1 MSKHK
6 EICLFWCS
14 GVQQYPIT
22 MSGIQFD
29 LKSFRCKVSDLMLP
43 SDQWRPKGMTWR
55 DHVATFSHLQPPGLV
70 WDARLES
77 NPKPAKC
84 SSTCQESTTGLKKS
98 IYIYYNGKTQ
108 CLRMAAMPICKQ
120 CLLTSSSEKHKME
133 EVDGTS
139 GTIQYDDG
147 WRAMPRFCNA
157 NSCM

>member
-55 DHVATFSHLQPPGLV
+55 DHVATFSHRHQAWCEMPGWNPIQSPPSALPP
-70 WDARLES
+70 AR
-77 NPKPAKC
+77 NPPL
-84 SSTCQESTTGLKKS
+84 GWKKV
-98 IYIYYNGKTQ
+98 YIYYNGKTQ

-120 CLLTSSSEKHKME
+120 CLPAPAKNIKWKKLIELLGQSSMKMDE
-133 EVDGTS
+133 GRCR
-139 GTIQYDDG
+139 GF
-147 WRAMPRFCNA
+147 AMQIPACNI
-157 NSCM
+157 M